1 MKIPFLPRPSR
12 KELMTR
18 PLHVIARDF
27 PETLEDFRVHG
38 VSLDE
43 VGDLTLDEL
52 DDHAMI
58 LDRLEASTAWRP
70 GIASA

>member
-12 KELMTR
+12 EELSTR

-43 VGDLTLDEL
+43 VGDLTLDDLE
-52 DDHAMI
+52 DRAMI

-70 GIASA
+70 GVSRA